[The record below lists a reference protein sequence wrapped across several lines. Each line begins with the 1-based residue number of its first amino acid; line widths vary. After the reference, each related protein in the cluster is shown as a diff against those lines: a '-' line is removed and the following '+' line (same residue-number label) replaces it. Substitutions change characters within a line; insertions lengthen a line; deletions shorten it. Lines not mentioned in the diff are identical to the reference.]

1 MEDSNPPPPRAVK
14 IVSTTPQDAL
24 AMAESR
30 IRDLEEAIPNGQFFF
45 LWGEKAH
52 TLYCRV
58 DGGGVNV
65 PEVARLI
72 GIKGAAQVVELS
84 DEQFERER
92 ALLMARH
99 EHQNENSRAKI
110 LAHMEVA
117 KLAAAPLI
125 GALSDLLRRT
135 AIPGGKILVWPP
147 KAMPSGGD
155 IVAITVPFAVIAPP
169 QVIGEV
175 AKLLPR
181 VLPPPSQ
188 VPIRYT
194 APDTTLPTWWIH
206 GVPLNV
212 SGDAIKTRLGELGIP
227 IESVE
232 RIKEPTSNLPTSQVR
247 VTVTTQEVWDR
258 LRALGKFIDGLSVKA
273 ERKRGPAPF
282 VRGLD

>member
-1 MEDSNPPPPRAVK
+1 MRCDLLIAQKDKSTAGTDMTCQILLINFWMSVPFCVLAVQ
-14 IVSTTPQDAL
+14 V
-24 AMAESR
+24 
-30 IRDLEEAIPNGQFFF
+30 F
-45 LWGEKAH
+45 
-52 TLYCRV
+52 TLSWFGRT
-58 DGGGVNV
+58 
-65 PEVARLI
+65 
-72 GIKGAAQVVELS
+72 AQ
-84 DEQFERER
+84 R
-92 ALLMARH
+92 M
-99 EHQNENSRAKI
+99 NENSRAKI

-117 KLAAAPLI
+117 KLAAAPLT

-135 AIPGGKILVWPP
+135 AIPGGKIL
-147 KAMPSGGD
+147 
-155 IVAITVPFAVIAPP
+155 
-169 QVIGEV
+169 VIGEV

-212 SGDAIKTRLGELGIP
+212 SEDAIKTRMDELGIP

>member
-58 DGGGVNV
+58 EGGGVNV

-72 GIKGAAQVVELS
+72 GIKGAAQVVEL
-84 DEQFERER
+84 
-92 ALLMARH
+92 H

-117 KLAAAPLI
+117 KLAAAPLT

-135 AIPGGKILVWPP
+135 AIPGGKIL
-147 KAMPSGGD
+147 
-155 IVAITVPFAVIAPP
+155 
-169 QVIGEV
+169 VIGEV

-212 SGDAIKTRLGELGIP
+212 SEDAIKTRMGELGIP

-258 LRALGKFIDGLSVKA
+258 LRALGKFIDGLS
-273 ERKRGPAPF
+273 
-282 VRGLD
+282 GLD

>member
-135 AIPGGKILVWPP
+135 AIPGGKILV
-147 KAMPSGGD
+147 
-155 IVAITVPFAVIAPP
+155 
-169 QVIGEV
+169 IGEV

>member
-58 DGGGVNV
+58 EGGGVNV

-72 GIKGAAQVVELS
+72 GIKGAAQVVEL
-84 DEQFERER
+84 
-92 ALLMARH
+92 H

-117 KLAAAPLI
+117 KLAAA
-125 GALSDLLRRT
+125 
-135 AIPGGKILVWPP
+135 
-147 KAMPSGGD
+147 
-155 IVAITVPFAVIAPP
+155 
-169 QVIGEV
+169 VIGEV

-212 SGDAIKTRLGELGIP
+212 SEDAIKTRMGELGIP